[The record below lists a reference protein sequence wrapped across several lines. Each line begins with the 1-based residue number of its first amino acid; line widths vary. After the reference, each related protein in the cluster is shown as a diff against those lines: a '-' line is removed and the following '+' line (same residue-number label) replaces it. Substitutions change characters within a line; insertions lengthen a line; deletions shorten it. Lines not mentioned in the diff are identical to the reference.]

1 MSPLLPEL
9 HCPWLHTDIKGK
21 VESVRISVVVREA
34 LNKDVLKFVIS
45 VEMPR

>member
-9 HCPWLHTDIKGK
+9 HCPWFYTDIKGQ
-21 VESVRISVVVREA
+21 EEPVRISVVVREA